1 LAGPNG
7 SRFGLLLGELGCGAA
22 FLPRVSGSDRERV
35 RGDGTSV
42 LYRLTRVSAVLGVG
56 GETLDKNYEGSEPG
70 RFAVPEPGIDIDV
83 K

>member
-1 LAGPNG
+1 
-7 SRFGLLLGELGCGAA
+7 LGCSAA
-22 FLPRVSGSDRERV
+22 FLARVSGWDRERV

-42 LYRLTRVSAVLGVG
+42 LYRLTQITADLGVG
-56 GETLDKNYEGSEPG
+56 DEALDNNSHEGSEPG